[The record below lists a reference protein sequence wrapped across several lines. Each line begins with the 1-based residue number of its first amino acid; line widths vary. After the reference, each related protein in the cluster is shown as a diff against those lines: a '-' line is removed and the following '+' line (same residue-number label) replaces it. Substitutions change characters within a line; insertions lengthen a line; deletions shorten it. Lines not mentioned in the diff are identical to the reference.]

1 MGKYW
6 EFWCR
11 RCGHHYYRHDPE
23 MKQCTNDNCIN
34 EYLELAAIIDSVEH
48 MDGFMG
54 IDKVAGNRY
63 PLDKRAS

>member
-1 MGKYW
+1 
-6 EFWCR
+6 
-11 RCGHHYYRHDPE
+11 